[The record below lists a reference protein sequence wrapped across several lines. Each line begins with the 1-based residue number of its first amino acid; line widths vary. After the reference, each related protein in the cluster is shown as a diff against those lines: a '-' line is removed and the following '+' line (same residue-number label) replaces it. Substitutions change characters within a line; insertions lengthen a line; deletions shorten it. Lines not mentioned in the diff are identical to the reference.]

1 MMLNIANES
10 FTDSI
15 KTFEKKEKTIK
26 VLFVIVG
33 KHNFTAL

>member
-1 MMLNIANES
+1 MLNIANES

-15 KTFEKKEKTIK
+15 KTFEKKKKIIK
-26 VLFVIVG
+26 VLFVIVR